1 MVVAEP
7 DIQDPTIPMAQPPTM
22 NHFFSQSVAKGSL
35 IIVQGGDLHDGYL
48 ILTKIGPKHK
58 VKRKPLFPIQDAKDA
73 SPTVA
78 TWNRIVVLV
87 FQRLAR

>member
-1 MVVAEP
+1 
-7 DIQDPTIPMAQPPTM
+7 
-22 NHFFSQSVAKGSL
+22 L
-35 IIVQGGDLHDGYL
+35 RDGYL

-78 TWNRIVVLV
+78 
-87 FQRLAR
+87 A